1 MKNLFLVLMAVFSVS
16 LYAETVSKLSAPFQ
30 FPTAVGVISSHSMLS
45 KDVSFSYN
53 LHSGNRTMIGL
64 SWTLPEK
71 AEKGSISIFTLSGT
85 KIKTFPISENH
96 AGMTWEISGAAKL
109 ANGVYLATLT
119 SGSYKKN
126 LQILISR

>member
-1 MKNLFLVLMAVFSVS
+1 MKYFFLVLMAGVSVS

-30 FPTAVGVISSHSMLS
+30 FPTSVGVHSSHSLQC
-45 KDVSFSYN
+45 KDLSFSYT
-53 LHSGNRTMIGL
+53 LHSGNRAIIGL

-71 AEKGSISIFTLSGT
+71 AERGSISIFTLSGT
-85 KIKTFPISENH
+85 KIKTIPISENH
-96 AGMTWEISGAAKL
+96 AGATWDISGAAKM

-126 LQILISR
+126 IQILISR